1 MKQATKLNQ
10 IILLIQSLSK
20 AEKRYIR
27 LCSNLQNGD
36 KNYMIL
42 YDLICEGFSPDQIFE
57 KFCCLCMIQY
67 QIRRKSVRQKSKMNL
82 QQIIR
87 M

>member
-27 LCSNLQNGD
+27 LYTNLQNFS
-36 KNYMIL
+36 Y
-42 YDLICEGFSPDQIFE
+42 ICSAE
-57 KFCCLCMIQY
+57 KPSQARSYKTI
-67 QIRRKSVRQKSKMNL
+67 
-82 QQIIR
+82 
-87 M
+87 